1 MTGGLLFVG
10 LTAALGVA
18 CSHPQYLGAEMPA
31 PCRNR
36 DLDGCLG
43 WMVERDLVAA
53 ELGVYDQP
61 NLRAYV
67 QGIANRLATGSLLAS
82 PPRVL
87 IGDRDGTYATV
98 GERIV
103 VARPTLERLATEAE
117 LAGVIAHEMA
127 HLEGQHTVASLFGP
141 APDDEWHETRRDAE
155 AIADERAIVL
165 LERAGYAP
173 VAMARALRSVL
184 VVEDDEHPRR
194 DERIARVEAMAVGRG
209 GFEGRAELFAGLD
222 GMIVGRDRRL
232 GHRVGDA
239 WVIAA
244 LGIALPLEPDD
255 VVRADEDILI
265 VRRDQATFT
274 AYVIGAPWARELIA
288 ELDKRDVVTS
298 VHGRVTAGTV
308 ARQASH
314 DDTPLGK
321 LQRAIRA
328 TLPQPVTGSHVAI
341 LERSHGALVL
351 ELGGHRVPELAVR
364 AATPAEIAAAL
375 PARVVIEPA
384 PRAGTLAAV
393 GMCQGRLLDNP
404 DRRVAIGDPVRCA
417 DRTLGTRGSVVR

>member
-1 MTGGLLFVG
+1 MTGSRP
-10 LTAALGVA
+10 TAALAAAIGLAAA
-18 CSHPQYLGAEMPA
+18 CARPHYLGAEMPA
-31 PCRNR
+31 PCRQR

-53 ELGVYDQP
+53 ELGLYDQP
-61 NLRAYV
+61 RLRRYV
-67 QGIANRLATGSLLAS
+67 QGIANRLATGSQLAS

-98 GERIV
+98 GSRIV

-117 LAGVIAHEMA
+117 LAGVIAHELA
-127 HLEGQHTVASLFGP
+127 HLEGKHTVASLFGP
-141 APDDEWHETRRDAE
+141 SPDDAWYQMRRDAE
-155 AIADERAIVL
+155 AVADERAVVL

-184 VVEDDEHPRR
+184 LIDDDEHPRR
-194 DERIARVEAMAVGRG
+194 EDRIARVEAIAAGRD
-209 GFEGRAELFAGLD
+209 GFEGRAELLAGLD
-222 GMIVGRDRRL
+222 GMIVGRDPRL

-239 WVIAA
+239 WVVAA
-244 LGIALPLEPDD
+244 LGIALPIEDHD
-255 VVRADEDILI
+255 VIRADEDMLV

-274 AYVIGAPWARELIA
+274 AYVIGTPWARELSS
-288 ELDKRDVVTS
+288 ELDEREVAAS

-308 ARQASH
+308 TRLARI

-328 TLPQPVTGSHVAI
+328 TLPQPAAGSHVAI
-341 LERSHGALVL
+341 LERPRGALVL

-364 AATPAEIAAAL
+364 AATAEELAATH
-375 PARVVIEPA
+375 PVRVVIERA
-384 PRAGTLAAV
+384 PRAGELGHV
-393 GMCQGRLLDNP
+393 GVCPGRLLDDP
-404 DRRVAIGDPVRCA
+404 GRRVAEGDPVRCA
-417 DRTLGTRGSVVR
+417 DRAPPR